1 MDRDDILAFA
11 RRDWAMVAESKTRY
25 WLARKR
31 TLSAAELLAVG
42 DGLRR
47 HALAVRPDW
56 PTDAERAAD
65 LATHERVTEA
75 LRAVS
80 SRPR

>member
-1 MDRDDILAFA
+1 VDRDDILAFA

-25 WLARKR
+25 WLERKR

-42 DGLRR
+42 DQLRR
-47 HALAVRPDW
+47 HALTVRPDW
-56 PTDAERAAD
+56 PTEAERAAD

-75 LRAVS
+75 LRAVPA
-80 SRPR
+80 RPR

>member
-25 WLARKR
+25 WLERKR
-31 TLSAAELLAVG
+31 TLSAAELLAGG
-42 DGLRR
+42 DELRR

-65 LATHERVTEA
+65 LATHECVTEA
-75 LRAVS
+75 LRAVPA
-80 SRPR
+80 RPR

>member
-11 RRDWAMVAESKTRY
+11 RRDWATIAESKTRY
-25 WLARKR
+25 WLERKR

-42 DGLRR
+42 DELRR

-56 PTDAERAAD
+56 PTGAERAAD

-75 LRAVS
+75 LRAVPAR
-80 SRPR
+80 SR

>member
-1 MDRDDILAFA
+1 VNRDDILAFA

-25 WLARKR
+25 WLERKR

-42 DGLRR
+42 DQLRR
-47 HALAVRPDW
+47 HALTVRPDW
-56 PTDAERAAD
+56 PTEAERAAD

-75 LRAVS
+75 LRAVPA
-80 SRPR
+80 RPR

>member
-25 WLARKR
+25 WLERKR

-42 DGLRR
+42 DELRR
-47 HALAVRPDW
+47 HALTVRPDW

-65 LATHERVTEA
+65 FATHERVTEA
-75 LRAVS
+75 LRAVPA
-80 SRPR
+80 RPR

>member
-1 MDRDDILAFA
+1 MDRDAILAFA
-11 RRDWAMVAESKTRY
+11 RRDWAMVGEAKARY

-31 TLSAAELLAVG
+31 DLSAAGLLSVS
-42 DGLRR
+42 DQLRR

-56 PTDAERAAD
+56 PSDADRAED
-65 LATHERVTEA
+65 LAVHERVTEA

-80 SRPR
+80 ARPR

>member
-1 MDRDDILAFA
+1 VDRDDILAFA

-25 WLARKR
+25 WLERKR

-42 DGLRR
+42 DQLRR
-47 HALAVRPDW
+47 HALTVRPDW
-56 PTDAERAAD
+56 PTGAERAAD

-75 LRAVS
+75 LRAVPA
-80 SRPR
+80 RPR

>member
-25 WLARKR
+25 WLERKR
-31 TLSAAELLAVG
+31 TLSAAELLAIG
-42 DGLRR
+42 DQLRR

-80 SRPR
+80 ARPR

>member
-25 WLARKR
+25 WLDRKR
-31 TLSAAELLAVG
+31 ALSAAELLAVG
-42 DGLRR
+42 DELRR

-75 LRAVS
+75 LRAVPA
-80 SRPR
+80 RPR